1 MAQQTFLYPPVAVVG
16 LSALFPGSSD
26 TVGFWRDIK
35 EGRDLITDVPP
46 NRWLISDYYEPNFD
60 LLHSPRDK
68 TYCKRGAFLGEVL
81 FDCMAFGILP
91 KQLEDTDTVQLLSL
105 LLAARLIDDALK
117 GKFEHVDRSRVSC
130 ILGATGATELLGSL
144 VGGLQRPL
152 WETILKDLGF
162 TRKQLDSFIET
173 AAGYFKKG
181 SEATFPG
188 LLNNVISGRIANKF
202 DLRGTNCTVDAACA
216 SSLAALSMAIHE
228 LYVGEADMAITGGVD
243 AAMDIGMYMC
253 FTRTPAMS
261 FTGDCRPF
269 SDDSDGTI
277 LGEGL
282 GLMALRLLE
291 DAERDGDE
299 IYGVIKGVGSS
310 SDGSGTAIYAP
321 KDEGQ
326 ALALKR
332 AYERAGVNPA
342 TVGLIEAH
350 GTGTKAG
357 DTPEFMA
364 LKKVFVEQGGLDRKQ
379 YCALG
384 SIKSQIG
391 HTKGAAGAASFIKAM
406 LGVHHKV
413 LPPTIKIRRPIPAL
427 KIEDSPFYLN
437 TYSRP
442 WVQEPGVPRRAGVS
456 AFGFGGTNFHVVLE
470 EYSGPGAKKP
480 RFLTPQA
487 ELFLFSAD
495 SVRSLGEEAR
505 KTLEL
510 IKDDEAFCFYA
521 RQSAIDFKATE
532 PNRLVITAKDKEEL
546 KAALDLSL
554 TMIEKAPD
562 KPVSSPK
569 GWYYGVGEPL
579 KGLAFLF
586 PGQGSQYIGMGADL
600 AMAFEDARAVW
611 DRASKMTFD
620 GLRLHEIVFPIPVFD
635 EGAKKAQ
642 EERLTS
648 TEWAQPT
655 IGLVSLSQL
664 ALLKRL
670 GLSPDAFAGHS
681 FGELTALYASGSLNE
696 EDFLKAARKRGELM
710 ADAAG
715 GEGAM
720 SAVNGEPD
728 KIEELLKGWGMDV
741 VVANRNSPKQSVI
754 SGRVASIEEAERRL
768 QEAGFD
774 VKRLPVA
781 TAFHSDV
788 VSRSSVPF
796 GEFLASLEIKAPQG
810 RVYANA
816 TAQTYPEDAEGIRS
830 LLATQ
835 IARPVRFMDQIEAM
849 YESGV
854 RVFLEVGPGRVLTGL
869 VDAILGPRAHAAI
882 PLDNKRQDGI
892 VSLFQALGQLAALG
906 YALDFRALYEE
917 FWMPADP
924 AARKP
929 MRLPVAIS
937 GANIGNRYPPAQAEG
952 VCKQKEASGNGDHQE
967 SKGPESPAFADAGQD
982 EGHTAPPLTA
992 REAINKE
999 DMDTSYLPQQ
1009 EYNASNKE
1017 WTVGEWSKEE
1027 QEQQEP
1033 QAGAITPWQG
1043 DGGMMEPC
1051 EIEDSDSWAAAIQ
1064 GIQEQTAEAHMM
1076 FLRFA
1081 DHSLECLEALL
1092 TGSQMPSRPR
1102 MAMPAPRP
1110 RQRPVSPSVSQPA
1123 QRPRQTPQ
1131 APAQQPTEP
1140 APYAPTQ
1147 YGRGEGGAPK
1157 PAAVPRVAQPASAS
1171 DAQAASNGEA
1181 KEKSP
1186 AAMSLSEKASL
1197 LMSMSLEEIQAKML
1211 EVVADKTGYPIEML
1225 ELDMDL
1231 ETDLGID
1238 SIKRVEILSGLQDEV
1253 GELPKVDPSEVT
1265 SLRTLRDVIG
1275 FIDRVRKGE
1284 VKVISEEEFKKKL
1297 LA

>member
-1 MAQQTFLYPPVAVVG
+1 MAQETFSYPPVAVVG

-35 EGRDLITDVPP
+35 DGRDLITDVPP

-60 LLHSPRDK
+60 LLHPPRDK

-130 ILGATGATELLGSL
+130 IIGATGATELLGSL

-162 TRKQLDSFIET
+162 TRKQLDLFVET

-228 LYVGEADMAITGGVD
+228 LYVGEADMVITGGVD

-253 FTRTPAMS
+253 FTKTPAMS
-261 FTGDCRPF
+261 FAGDSRPF
-269 SDDSDGTI
+269 SDDSDGMI

-332 AYERAGVNPA
+332 AYERAGVSPA

-384 SIKSQIG
+384 SVKSQIG
-391 HTKGAAGAASFIKAM
+391 HTKGAAGVASFIKAI

-437 TYSRP
+437 TYSKP

-470 EYSGPGAKKP
+470 EYLGPGAKKP

-505 KTLEL
+505 KTLGL

-521 RQSAIDFKATE
+521 RQSAVDFKATK
-532 PNRLVITAKDKEEL
+532 PNRLAITAKDKEEL
-546 KAALDLSL
+546 KASLDFSL
-554 TMIEKAPD
+554 KMIEKAPD

-600 AMAFEDARAVW
+600 AMSFEDARAVW

-620 GLRLHEIVFPIPVFD
+620 GHRPHEVVFPIPVFD

-642 EERLTS
+642 EDRLTS
-648 TEWAQPT
+648 TEWAQPA

-681 FGELTALYASGSLNE
+681 FGELTALYAAACLDE
-696 EDFLKAARKRGELM
+696 EAFLKAARKRGELM

-728 KIEELLKGWGMDV
+728 KIEGLLKDWGMDV

-788 VSRSSVPF
+788 VSGSSVPF

-816 TAQTYPEDAEGIRS
+816 TAQTYSEDAEGIRS

-849 YESGV
+849 YETGV
-854 RVFLEVGPGRVLTGL
+854 KVFLEVGPGRVLTGL
-869 VDAILGPRAHAAI
+869 VDAILSPRAHAAI

-924 AARKP
+924 ATRKP

-937 GANIGNRYPPAQAEG
+937 GANIGNRYPPNGAGNGKPQGGRLLDDNHA
-952 VCKQKEASGNGDHQE
+952 KEALNEPPEKKGDALMGLSQQGSE
-967 SKGPESPAFADAGQD
+967 DDAGHKNDQ
-982 EGHTAPPLTA
+982 T
-992 REAINKE
+992 
-999 DMDTSYLPQQ
+999 
-1009 EYNASNKE
+1009 KE
-1017 WTVGEWSKEE
+1017 WTVNPLEDEKQEKE
-1027 QEQQEP
+1027 
-1033 QAGAITPWQG
+1033 QATAITPWQDDSG
-1043 DGGMMEPC
+1043 ELEPYAPDEADG
-1051 EIEDSDSWAAAIQ
+1051 WAGAIQ
-1064 GIQEQTAEAHMM
+1064 NIQQQTAEAHMM
-1076 FLRFA
+1076 FLSFA
-1081 DHSLECLEALL
+1081 DRSLECLEALI
-1092 TGSQMPSRPR
+1092 TGGQVRPRPISQMPS
-1102 MAMPAPRP
+1102 PRP
-1110 RQRPVSPSVSQPA
+1110 LKKRPSPAVFRQPESLQPQNAWPEEALSPSAPQGYALSKPK
-1123 QRPRQTPQ
+1123 PQ
-1131 APAQQPTEP
+1131 APPSPKQPPQAFVAEP
-1140 APYAPTQ
+1140 SSANAEESATTQ
-1147 YGRGEGGAPK
+1147 GA
-1157 PAAVPRVAQPASAS
+1157 
-1171 DAQAASNGEA
+1171 
-1181 KEKSP
+1181 
-1186 AAMSLSEKASL
+1186 SEKMSL
-1197 LMSMSLEEIQAKML
+1197 LMSLSLEEIQAKML